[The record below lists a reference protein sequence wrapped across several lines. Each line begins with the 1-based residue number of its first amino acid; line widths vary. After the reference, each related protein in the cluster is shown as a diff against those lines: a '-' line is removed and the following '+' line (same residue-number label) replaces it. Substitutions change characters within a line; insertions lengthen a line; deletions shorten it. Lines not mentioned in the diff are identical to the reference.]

1 MREWVWNTDRTKVV
15 DIDHI
20 RSFSIEAKVGA
31 FEVLGWFSDTETIL
45 FGSFKDLNLAQM
57 FLSKLLILGDKK
69 NG

>member
-20 RSFSIEAKVGA
+20 RSFSIEAKVDG
-31 FEVLGWFSDTETIL
+31 FQVLGWFSDTATIL

-57 FLSKLLILGDKK
+57 FLRKLLTLGDNK

>member
-20 RSFSIEAKVGA
+20 RSFSIEAKVDA
-31 FEVLGWFSDTETIL
+31 FEVLGWFSDTATIL

-57 FLSKLLILGDKK
+57 FLGKLLTLGDKK
-69 NG
+69 G